1 MSITAETITEL
12 DNDIFN
18 TLYNDSLTDMES
30 GSMMFPS
37 GLDDDG
43 KKSHMK
49 NMLEQNTMVLFK
61 KDGTP
66 CLYASGKKVDI
77 YAFYENGAVND
88 IGEYDPTKPKHE
100 FTNLFHWQHAIFG
113 NVNGNKD
120 WSRTE
125 DFFTGMKEYLLTL
138 SVSGYMIEPIKGK
151 ALDVSFKQSQA
162 NGVTL
167 GTYTLNNTGQCST
180 LIWVY

>member
-18 TLYNDSLTDMES
+18 TLYNDSLADMEA
-30 GSMMFPS
+30 GSMMFPV
-37 GLDDDG
+37 GLDADG
-43 KKSHMK
+43 KKAHMK

-66 CLYASGKKVDI
+66 CLYASGEKIDT
-77 YAFYENGAVND
+77 YAFYENGAKDEN
-88 IGEYDPTKPKHE
+88 GEHDPTKQKHE
-100 FTNLFHWQHAIFG
+100 FTNLFLWQHAIFG
-113 NVNGNKD
+113 NVDGTKD
-120 WSRTE
+120 WASSA

-138 SVSGYMIEPIKGK
+138 SVSGYIIEPYKGK

-167 GTYTLNNTGQCST
+167 GTYTLNNTGQSST
-180 LIWVY
+180 LIWIY